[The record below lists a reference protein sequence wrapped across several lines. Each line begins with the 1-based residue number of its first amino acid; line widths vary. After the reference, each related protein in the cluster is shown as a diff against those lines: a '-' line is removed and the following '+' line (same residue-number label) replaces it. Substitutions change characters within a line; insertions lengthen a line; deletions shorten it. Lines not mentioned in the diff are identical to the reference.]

1 MSKMSELNFL
11 LKWDHLLPKSSILS
25 QNHKIIY
32 WISSVLIETALSST
46 NIDRRGTKYDQINC
60 FLLSMR
66 TRALSPRFPVWIQ
79 LACTKCKH
87 WMNIFFFFQ
96 TEVDCSFIV
105 ARRLQLFDVV
115 EENSWHPPITFHF
128 SSSLVFYD
136 FFFVFVSRFC
146 LLSASID
153 KKYAFGCCSLR
164 LNESIRLTHLC
175 NANQIEIKKI
185 MFLSPCFFASSS
197 FVALLVCLF
206 VAWEHGRQSRQRLSR
221 CW

>member
-46 NIDRRGTKYDQINC
+46 NIDRRETKYDQINC

-87 WMNIFFFFQ
+87 WMNIFFFSNRSRLFIHCR
-96 TEVDCSFIV
+96 TTFTTFWRRRRELVTSANYISFLLF
-105 ARRLQLFDVV
+105 AGFLRL
-115 EENSWHPPITFHF
+115 
-128 SSSLVFYD
+128 
-136 FFFVFVSRFC
+136 FFVFVSRFC